1 MINLI
6 KKCIFLK
13 KSDLLTILRK
23 VKCYKILSPFTKRI
37 EFMTRAMIDFT
48 IRLMDSFKRI
58 KNNVTILTLML
69 RGALPKIRNGP

>member
-6 KKCIFLK
+6 KRCNFLK
-13 KSDLLTILRK
+13 KSSLLTILRK

-48 IRLMDSFKRI
+48 NRLMDTLKRM
-58 KNNVTILTLML
+58 KNNINILTLML

>member
-1 MINLI
+1 
-6 KKCIFLK
+6 
-13 KSDLLTILRK
+13 
-23 VKCYKILSPFTKRI
+23 
-37 EFMTRAMIDFT
+37 MTRAMIDFT